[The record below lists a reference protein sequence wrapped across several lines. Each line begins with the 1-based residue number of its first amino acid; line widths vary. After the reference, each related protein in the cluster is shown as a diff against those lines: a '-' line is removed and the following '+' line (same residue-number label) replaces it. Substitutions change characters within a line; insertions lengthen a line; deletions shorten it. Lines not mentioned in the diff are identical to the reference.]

1 MQPAPPYQ
9 APRKGGFPTWAIVLL
24 IVGGLVVVFG
34 GIFVMLAVF
43 GVRKYIAN
51 AKTAEARNSVAQI
64 GMDAAR
70 EYEDEQLDPRGEP
83 THRVCPSATRS
94 VPTSIAAVSAKKYQ
108 SAPGDWTV
116 DAPAHAGFA
125 CLKYSME
132 QPQYYMYSY
141 AATPTSFTATA
152 QGDLNG
158 DGATSSFVLRGE
170 VQPSGA
176 LHVEPNIQESN
187 PAE

>member
-24 IVGGLVVVFG
+24 VVGGLVVVFG
-34 GIFVMLAVF
+34 GIFAMLAVF

-64 GMDAAR
+64 AKDAAS
-70 EYEDEQLDPRGEP
+70 EYEEEQLDPRGKP

-94 VPTSIAAVSAKKYQ
+94 VPTSIASVSGKKYQ

-116 DAPAHAGFA
+116 DAPTHAGFA

-132 QPQYYMYSY
+132 APQYYMYSY

-152 QGDLNG
+152 QGDLNA
-158 DGATSSFVLRGE
+158 DGVTSSFVLRGE
-170 VQPSGA
+170 VQPNGA
-176 LHVEPNIQESN
+176 LQVEPNIQETN